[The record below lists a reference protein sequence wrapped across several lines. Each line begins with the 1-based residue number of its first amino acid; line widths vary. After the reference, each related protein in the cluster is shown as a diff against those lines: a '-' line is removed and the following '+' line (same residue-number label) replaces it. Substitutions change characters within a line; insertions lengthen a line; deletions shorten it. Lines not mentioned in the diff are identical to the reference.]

1 MENFGKWTKR
11 EMDDIADEYE
21 RAQNGDAE
29 IAEMLDEF
37 AEEAKEYFRLVAM
50 KFEREEDEWR

>member
-11 EMDDIADEYE
+11 EMEYE

-37 AEEAKEYFRLVAM
+37 AEEAKEYFRLIAM

>member
-11 EMDDIADEYE
+11 EMDGIADEYE
-21 RAQNGDAE
+21 RAQNGD
-29 IAEMLDEF
+29 AEMLDEF
-37 AEEAKEYFRLVAM
+37 AEEAKEYFRLIAM